1 MTCFSRH
8 KLLFRAFYLPVCF
21 FFRVILMLPPLNEA
35 LGVEVPVYAR
45 LVALLGLDAPLGL
58 DALFG
63 LDAPFGLDA
72 APLGLD
78 ALRGIVTRR
87 NKQNREMEDTVID
100 PGSTYLTLLVR
111 LNNLLNLLGRF
122 LEHSTASKL
131 VTGL

>member
-35 LGVEVPVYAR
+35 LGVEELVYAR
-45 LVALLGLDAPLGL
+45 LVALFGLAPLGLAPLGLAPLGLAPLGL
-58 DALFG
+58 DA
-63 LDAPFGLDA
+63 P
-72 APLGLD
+72 
-78 ALRGIVTRR
+78 RGIVTRR

-100 PGSTYLTLLVR
+100 SGSTYLTLLVR

-131 VTGL
+131 VAGL